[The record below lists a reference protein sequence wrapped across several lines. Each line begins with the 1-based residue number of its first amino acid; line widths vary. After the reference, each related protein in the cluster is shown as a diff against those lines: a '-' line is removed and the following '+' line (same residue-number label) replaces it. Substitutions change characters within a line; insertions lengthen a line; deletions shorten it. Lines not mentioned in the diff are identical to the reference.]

1 MPKRKNLT
9 RKRRTRSRKSLRGLP
24 RRMYRGGADK
34 EYVAELICNVAK
46 EGDRL
51 EKLKP
56 LIEAFNITSNYTVDK
71 IEVITHP
78 LYNKFNE
85 KATPSERSL
94 YINFLKLLEKHKDD
108 GMYVLFFESD
118 VKPLKD
124 ISSCK
129 SDIDGTL
136 ADMKTHNI
144 DMVYLCKGHIND
156 LGDSPEIS
164 IRREAESTHNFMKTN
179 IVGSNE
185 VLNSILNDTG
195 KKITDTLYRAATS
208 RAGEALLIGPKLIQ
222 RFIEYFY
229 NTDNHFTADW
239 DFNIFFNKNPDI
251 IIAWRVPELF
261 EQDKGF
267 STLLNDRK

>member
-1 MPKRKNLT
+1 MVRKHTKFT
-9 RKRRTRSRKSLRGLP
+9 RKRRTRSRKSLRRSP
-24 RRMYRGGADK
+24 RRVYRGGADK
-34 EYVAELICNVAK
+34 EYVAEIICNVEK

-56 LIEAFNITSNYTVDK
+56 LLEVFNPTSNYTVDK
-71 IEVITHP
+71 TEVISHP

-85 KATPSERSL
+85 KATLSERSL
-94 YINFLKLLEKHKDD
+94 YINVIKLLEKHKDD

-124 ISSCK
+124 IASCK
-129 SDIDGTL
+129 VDIETTL
-136 ADMKTHNI
+136 TDMKAHNI
-144 DMVYLCKGHIND
+144 DMVYLCKGHIKD
-156 LGDSPEIS
+156 LGDSPETR
-164 IRREAESTHNFMKTN
+164 IRNEAETTYSNLINM
-179 IVGSNE
+179 IGSNKD
-185 VLNSILNDTG
+185 LSSIPNDTG

-208 RAGEALLIGPKLIQ
+208 RAGEALLFGPKFIQ
-222 RFIEYFY
+222 RFLDYFY
-229 NTDNHFTADW
+229 TTDNHFTADW

-267 STLLNDRK
+267 GTLLNDRK